1 MTGLDGHSHRE
12 GEGGRLDGVIQDP
25 RQESGSRKSAYAE
38 DQLKFYTDFD
48 CTGAQYP

>member
-1 MTGLDGHSHRE
+1 MDSPRE

-25 RQESGSRKSAYAE
+25 HQESGSWKSAYAE
-38 DQLKFYTDFD
+38 DRLKFYTDFD